1 VNDLN
6 NQEFNMSFRLR
17 MAVLVTLALAV
28 GVGVSPS
35 SQAQENP
42 FGATTGG
49 SVSSSG
55 SSSRP
60 LRTTNTWYG
69 FAPATPTSKL
79 LRGAA
84 DAVHNAKGDE
94 ETKAATKKL
103 SELVDKCF
111 DEDMVQRKKEFEQL
125 EKRLANLREQLD
137 RRKTK
142 KSEIVEL
149 QMKVLLNEADGLG
162 FFSSSERGDSKVP
175 MVNSPYGLPVIA
187 QPGDPTPLFNAPTPT
202 PTAPATAAP
211 PVAPVAPRA
220 AEAR

>member
-1 VNDLN
+1 MVNDLN

-17 MAVLVTLALAV
+17 MAVLVALALAGGFSV
-28 GVGVSPS
+28 LPS

-55 SSSRP
+55 SSSSP
-60 LRTTNTWYG
+60 LRVGPTFTWKG
-69 FAPATPTSKL
+69 FTPATPTSKL

-94 ETKAATKKL
+94 EAKAATKKL

-111 DEDMVQRKKEFEQL
+111 DEDMVQRKKELEQL

-162 FFSSSERGDSKVP
+162 FFSGDTRGSDLNLP
-175 MVNSPYGLPVIA
+175 RVNAAYGLPTGA
-187 QPGDPTPLFNAPTPT
+187 PGTIVDSRDPYVTVP
-202 PTAPATAAP
+202 AAP
-211 PVAPVAPRA
+211 PVAPIAPRA

>member
-1 VNDLN
+1 
-6 NQEFNMSFRLR
+6 
-17 MAVLVTLALAV
+17 MAVLVALALAG
-28 GVGVSPS
+28 GVAVSS
-35 SQAQENP
+35 LTEAQDNP
-42 FGATTGG
+42 FGATT
-49 SVSSSG
+49 SG
-55 SSSRP
+55 SSSSSSAPGLRP
-60 LRTTNTWYG
+60 TYTWKG

-111 DEDMVQRKKEFEQL
+111 DEDMAQRKKELEQL

-162 FFSSSERGDSKVP
+162 FFSGDTRGSDLNLP
-175 MVNSPYGLPVIA
+175 RVNAAYGLPNGAPGTIV
-187 QPGDPTPLFNAPTPT
+187 QPGDPTPLFNAPAPPPT
-202 PTAPATAAP
+202 TAAP
-211 PVAPVAPRA
+211 VPARASEIPR
-220 AEAR
+220 